1 MCKCMCMCTYCRAP
15 GHNGLASPSRPPPL
29 PPSPCRW
36 HSPFPHAP
44 TVPLPPPPPLQL
56 HRAGAWRN
64 ELDAIP
70 GSPAFGESCT
80 GAVRRTSVEG
90 LTFAEGHPFAEVH
103 TAIAEVGE
111 EERGGGGGGG
121 GGRLSADGGKA
132 ALFEA
137 DVGAAI
143 KAVLEGSGGLR
154 SAPPRGSGAAVD
166 LEVEERSLLGE
177 MIKVGVRGGGSRE
190 SKGGK
195 P

>member
-1 MCKCMCMCTYCRAP
+1 M
-15 GHNGLASPSRPPPL
+15 
-29 PPSPCRW
+29 
-36 HSPFPHAP
+36 
-44 TVPLPPPPPLQL
+44 
-56 HRAGAWRN
+56 
-64 ELDAIP
+64 
-70 GSPAFGESCT
+70 
-80 GAVRRTSVEG
+80 EG

-103 TAIAEVGE
+103 PAIAEVGE
-111 EERGGGGGGG
+111 EERGGG

-177 MIKVGVRGGGSRE
+177 MIKVGVRGGGVERE
-190 SKGGK
+190 
-195 P
+195 